1 MQWIVLIALT
11 LTLLVLIARVR
22 APLMNWTVGI
32 AVPLIVLPLSG
43 LIGIGLALG
52 LWIFFLLVFIP
63 LHVDEL
69 RLKWLTEPLFQH
81 MKRSLP
87 SMSETE
93 RSALEAGN
101 VWWDAELFQGNPD
114 WKMLLNTPA
123 PTLTDEEA
131 AFLDGPVETLC
142 GMLDD
147 WEITH
152 KLNDLSPETWEFI
165 KSNKFFGMI
174 IPKEYGG
181 LEFSAY
187 AHSQVVQKIASRSVT
202 ATVTVMVPNSLGPA
216 ELLMSYGTKEQ
227 KDDLLPKLAI
237 GEEVPC
243 FALTGPEAGSDAGAI
258 PDIGIVCKGE
268 YQGKKV
274 LGFRINWEKRYIT
287 LGPVATILGLAFH
300 AYDPD
305 HLLGDMDD
313 LGITCALVP
322 TKTKGVKIGRRH
334 YPLDSAFQNGPNWG
348 KDVFVPFEWII
359 GGQEQVGNGWR
370 MLVERLTV
378 GRGISL
384 PSMSTGGGKLASY
397 TTGAYARVRKQFRLP
412 IGKFEGVEEAMAR
425 IGGLTYMMDSARM
438 LTLSALD
445 QGERP
450 SVVTAIVKYYL
461 TEGMR
466 QVANDAMDVHGGR
479 GICLGP
485 SNYLGRF
492 YQSVPVGITV
502 EGANILTRTM
512 IIFGQGAM
520 RCHPFVMREM
530 DALSGDDEEA
540 SLKQFDALLIDHMAY
555 VIGNISRSF
564 VYGLSGGRMAPSP
577 VSGEGSGEVAGYYR
591 QLARFSASFATIA
604 DVSLLVLGGALK
616 RKEKLSGRFADV
628 LGYMYLCSSVLKRF
642 EDAGR
647 PEGELPLVHWSC
659 QHALYQ
665 IQQALHGIIRHFPV
679 RVIGWKLR
687 VWTFPLGRCLNPPS
701 DDLGHQIASIMMQP
715 GEERSALIDGI
726 YLPEDSTDMI
736 GRLEHALML
745 TIQADE
751 VEKRLREAGHRYM
764 PSESYKAWLSGLK
777 SGDIIS
783 KDEAALL
790 SEAYRVVREVIMV
803 DDFPAGRKR
812 SH

>member
-1 MQWIVLIALT
+1 MQWIVVIGLILV
-11 LTLLVLIARVR
+11 LLVLIARVR

-32 AVPLIVLPLSG
+32 AVPLLLLPMMG
-43 LIGIGLALG
+43 VIGFGLALV
-52 LWIFFLLVFIP
+52 LWVLFLLIFVP

-69 RLKWLTEPLFQH
+69 RLKWMTEPLFHH
-81 MKRSLP
+81 MKKSLP
-87 SMSETE
+87 TMSETE

-101 VWWDAELFQGNPD
+101 VWWDAELFQGKPD
-114 WKMLLNTPA
+114 WEMLLNTPA
-123 PTLTDEEA
+123 PTLTDEEE
-131 AFLDGPVETLC
+131 AFLEGPVEELC
-142 GMLDD
+142 SMLDD
-147 WEITH
+147 WEITN

-165 KSNKFFGMI
+165 KANKFFGMI
-174 IPKEYGG
+174 IPKKYGG

-216 ELLMSYGTKEQ
+216 ELLMNYGTEEQ
-227 KDDLLPKLAI
+227 KDLLLPKLAT

-268 YQGKKV
+268 FEGKKV

-287 LGPVATILGLAFH
+287 LGPVATTLGLAFH

-305 HLLGDMDD
+305 HLLGEADD
-313 LGITCALVP
+313 LGITCALIP
-322 TKTKGVKIGRRH
+322 TKAKGVKIGRRH
-334 YPLDSAFQNGPNWG
+334 NPLDSAFQNGPNWG

-370 MLVERLTV
+370 MLVERLAV

-397 TTGAYARVRKQFRLP
+397 TTGAYARVRKQFRIP

-530 DALSGDDEEA
+530 DALSGEDEEA
-540 SLKQFDALLIDHMAY
+540 SLKQFDTLLIDHMAY
-555 VIGNISRSF
+555 VIGNVSRSF
-564 VYGLSGGRMAPSP
+564 VYGLSGGYLAPSP
-577 VSGEGSGEVAGYYR
+577 VSGKGSGDVSRYYQ
-591 QLARFSASFATIA
+591 QLARFSASFAAIA

-647 PEGELPLVHWSC
+647 PEGELPMVHWSC

-665 IQQALHGIIRHFPV
+665 IQEALHGIIRHFPV
-679 RVIGWKLR
+679 RIIGWKLR
-687 VWTFPLGRCLNPPS
+687 VWTFPLGRHLNPPS
-701 DDLGHQIASIMMQP
+701 DHLGHQIAKIMMQP
-715 GEERSALIDGI
+715 GEVRSALVDGI
-726 YLPEDSTDMI
+726 YLPDDSTDVI
-736 GRLEHALML
+736 GRLEHALAL
-745 TIQADE
+745 TLQSDE
-751 VEKRLREAGHRYM
+751 IESRLKKSGHVFQ
-764 PSESYKAWLSGLK
+764 PSESYDQWLKTLFT
-777 SGDIIS
+777 DEIIS
-783 KDEAALL
+783 KDEMGLL
-790 SEAYRVVREVIMV
+790 KKRDQFVRSVIMV
-803 DDFPAGRKR
+803 DDFPGKRQRK
-812 SH
+812 